1 MTGCI
6 QITTDREP
14 SDPFDQSISM
24 KPTGSSPFPALLTAA
39 ACLFVVVLATGCAG
53 GPQVRSATAPG
64 VGMDSDFQTFSFFS
78 ELSTDRAGFHT
89 IVSRQLI
96 ASTRREMEVRGFA
109 FAENSADADLLINFH
124 TDVAEQFRVRST
136 PTHWHG
142 SSFWSH
148 RRGFYDPW
156 PGHRGWPSHSTLEVD
171 QFAEGSLSVDIVA
184 AGTNMLVWEGV
195 ASKRLTQRT
204 LNELGPALD
213 RAVHEIFQ
221 RFPVSP
227 RL

>member
-1 MTGCI
+1 
-6 QITTDREP
+6 
-14 SDPFDQSISM
+14 M
-24 KPTGSSPFPALLTAA
+24 KPIGSSPFFALLTTAT
-39 ACLFVVVLATGCAG
+39 CLLAIFLATGCAS
-53 GPQVRSATAPG
+53 GPQVRYAVAPD
-64 VGMDSDFQTFSFFS
+64 VNLDSDFQTFSFFS

-89 IVSRQLI
+89 IVSRQLVT
-96 ASTRREMEVRGFA
+96 STRREMEVRGFS
-109 FAENSADADLLINFH
+109 FVENPAEADLLINFH

-195 ASKRLTQRT
+195 ASQRLTQRT

-213 RAVHEIFQ
+213 NAVHEIFQ
-221 RFPVSP
+221 RFPVPP